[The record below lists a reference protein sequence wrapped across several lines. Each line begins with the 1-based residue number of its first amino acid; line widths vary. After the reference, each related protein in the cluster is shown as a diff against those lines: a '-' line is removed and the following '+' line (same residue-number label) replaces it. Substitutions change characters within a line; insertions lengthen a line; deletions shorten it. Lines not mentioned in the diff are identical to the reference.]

1 MRSASSAQ
9 ALRELAYELMRR
21 IEYELGEIDEGNGAD
36 IAATI
41 AECERTLAEIKTH
54 VADSP

>member
-1 MRSASSAQ
+1 
-9 ALRELAYELMRR
+9 MRR